1 MSTSLSNAGTDR
13 SDQPSPSGLKRTL
26 GLRDLVAYGLAYIAL
41 ITPMTTLGFVWEA
54 SGGLVALAYL
64 LGALCMYLTA
74 KSYAVMG
81 EIVPQAGSVYGYA
94 RHSLG
99 ALPGFIAGWLI
110 LLDYLLI
117 PALVFTLMSVS
128 VQTLMPGIDRST
140 WLVIL
145 VGVSFVINWFGVTIT
160 TRVSLLSVIAQ
171 CFIVAGVLGLS
182 VWALYHGKGTG
193 GLTLAPI
200 YSATAFDPAKVFT
213 ATSICVL
220 SFLGFDAI
228 STLSEEVRSDDPK
241 LIGRAIMR
249 VLLICALVFFVTTW
263 VLGNL
268 LHGFEIHDPAAA
280 IFELLAAQIGP
291 WSAVALAWLLAITV
305 GFANALP
312 MQVGVARVLFAMGR
326 DHQLPALFAR
336 IHPKHGTPHVAMVV
350 STALSLLVALVLLD
364 NIDLLASFV
373 NFGALSAFVLL
384 HLSVLVRL
392 GLRNPQRRIV
402 PHVLVPLIGIVI
414 VLAVFSGMHRTAV
427 EVGLVWLSIGLIYG
441 AWLRTKGR
449 TRLDL

>member
-1 MSTSLSNAGTDR
+1 MSTSFSDAR
-13 SDQPSPSGLKRTL
+13 ADQPPPSGSLRRTL

-41 ITPMTTLGFVWEA
+41 IAPLSTLGFVWDA
-54 SGGLVALAYL
+54 AGGLIALAYL
-64 LGALCMYLTA
+64 LGALCMYFTA
-74 KSYAVMG
+74 KSYAMMG
-81 EIVPQAGSVYGYA
+81 EVVPQAGSVYGYA

-117 PALVFTLMSVS
+117 PALVFTLMSVGM
-128 VQTLMPGIDRST
+128 QTLMPGIDRAT

-145 VGVSFVINWFGVTIT
+145 IGVAFAVNWFGVTVT
-160 TRVSLLSVIAQ
+160 TRVSLLSVVAQ
-171 CFIVAGVLGLS
+171 CFIVAGVLGLAG
-182 VWALYHGKGTG
+182 WALYQGKGTG

-200 YSATAFDPAKVFT
+200 YSAAAFDPAKVFA

-228 STLSEEVRSDDPK
+228 STLSEEVRGNDPK
-241 LIGRAIMR
+241 LVGRAIMR
-249 VLLICALVFFVTTW
+249 VLLICAAVFFVTAW

-268 LHGFEIHDPAAA
+268 LPGVEIQDPATA
-280 IFELLAAQIGP
+280 IFELLATQVGP
-291 WSAVALAWLLAITV
+291 WSAVALAWLLAVAV

-326 DHQLPALFAR
+326 DRQLPAPFAR
-336 IHPKHGTPHVAMVV
+336 VHPRHRTPHVAMAI
-350 STALSLLVALVLLD
+350 STALSLLVALALRD
-364 NIDLLASFV
+364 HIDLLASFV
-373 NFGALSAFVLL
+373 NFGALSAFLLL

-402 PHVLVPLIGIVI
+402 PHVLVPIAGIAI

-427 EVGLVWLSIGLIYG
+427 EVGLAWLAIGLAYG
-441 AWLRTKGR
+441 AWLRARGR
-449 TRLDL
+449 ARLDL